1 MFRLILRDEAHEGL
15 VEWPGED
22 DMKMCTSIFVFN
34 RDIHELPGRLECPEL
49 RCLYVYAKDR
59 EGSFKISDTFF
70 KGMRKL
76 KVLDL
81 THMRLSS
88 LPSSLILLTNL
99 QTLCLDQCVLGDIA
113 MIGEM
118 KNLEIL
124 SLGLS
129 EFKQL
134 PGEIGLL
141 THLRMLDLSGCKK
154 LQVIPANLLSRL
166 ILLEEL
172 YVGNSFT

>member
-1 MFRLILRDEAHEGL
+1 M
-15 VEWPGED
+15 
-22 DMKMCTSIFVFN
+22 
-34 RDIHELPGRLECPEL
+34 
-49 RCLYVYAKDR
+49 
-59 EGSFKISDTFF
+59 
-70 KGMRKL
+70 
-76 KVLDL
+76 
-81 THMRLSS
+81 
-88 LPSSLILLTNL
+88 
-99 QTLCLDQCVLGDIA
+99 LGDIA